1 MKNEIDEILN
11 SMFSGGKL
19 NVRKSKAAEDAEE
32 FLKSINE
39 SNNKIGESLRR
50 QIDNLS
56 EINEAAKADLADME
70 KHLESDGLK
79 EAPKA
84 KEKPKAVHGS
94 EKTNRDFNTVF
105 AELPKLVADRVI
117 GQDDFLRKLILAF
130 KRPFVMGKEEG
141 KPASSIIIT
150 GKTGTG
156 RHSAL
161 VSLVEEL
168 GNSGVLK
175 NGNIVTMD
183 LSIYPTNA
191 EARLFVQDL
200 YSALESDAAVILFE
214 NYDKC
219 HKSLLTQLTDLV
231 LEGSLRLSTR
241 YVEQKGM
248 LVDAGTALVPGA
260 VSSLN
265 CDGQYLVFMTNNNQG
280 KIADTMG
287 AAFINGVSDICM
299 TSPFAPESLTLIGK
313 KEWEELT
320 EKARRILGFSLMG
333 SDEIP
338 VLFASKFTLADGV
351 NSIGEFS
358 AKCYKALSEYKLNS
372 SAGDMEFVAS
382 IESDELKFSSGEII
396 ITVGSSQSSHYQS
409 AIDEVKAQMDDIIG
423 LGSVKEYIFSLEE
436 NYRVNL
442 MRRQKGLKTDA
453 PSMHMIFTGNPGT
466 GKTTIARLVSRYL
479 KAIGV
484 LSGGQLIEVTRAD
497 LVGRFVGHTAPLTR
511 QVIESAIGGVLFID
525 EAYSLYRGSDD
536 SFGLEAIDTL
546 VKGMEDNRDNL
557 LVILAG
563 YSHEMQKFLESNS
576 GLKSRFP
583 NIIEFP
589 DYSARELLDISKIT
603 VRNKGYVL
611 DPECD
616 GGLLDYFDRKQRESA
631 GVSGNGRLARNL
643 IEKAIINQSK
653 RIIAEK
659 TEDLSL
665 LKLCDFDLV

>member
-11 SMFSGGKL
+11 SMFAGGKL

-39 SNNKIGESLRR
+39 SNNKIGESLKR

-56 EINEAAKADLADME
+56 EINEAAKADLADIDKE
-70 KHLESDGLK
+70 LESDGLK
-79 EAPKA
+79 DVPATY
-84 KEKPKAVHGS
+84 EKPKAVHGS
-94 EKTNRDFNTVF
+94 DKNSKDMNTVF
-105 AELPKLVADRVI
+105 AELPALVADRVI

-161 VSLVEEL
+161 ANVVEEL
-168 GNSGVLK
+168 GKASVLN
-175 NGNIVTMD
+175 NGNIVTID

-200 YSALESDAAVILFE
+200 YSALHSDAAVILFE

-219 HKSLLTQLTDLV
+219 HKSLLTQFTELV

-265 CDGQYLVFMTNNNQG
+265 CDGQYLVFMTSNNQG

-299 TSPFAPESLTLIGK
+299 TSSFAPESLTLIGK

-320 EKARRILGFSLMG
+320 EKAQRILGFSIIG

-338 VLFASKFTLADGV
+338 VLFASKFTLTDGV

-372 SAGDMEFVAS
+372 SAAELEFVAS
-382 IESDELKFSSGEII
+382 IEDEQLKFTAGDVII
-396 ITVGSSQSSHYQS
+396 SVGSSQSANYQS
-409 AIDEVKAQMDDIIG
+409 AIDEVKAQMEDIVG
-423 LGSVKEYIFSLEE
+423 LDSVKEYIFSLEE
-436 NYRVNL
+436 NYRVGL
-442 MRRQKGLKTDA
+442 MRKQKGLKSDA

-525 EAYSLYRGSDD
+525 EAYSLYRGNDD

-563 YSHEMQKFLESNS
+563 YSNEMEEFLESNS
-576 GLKSRFP
+576 GLQSRFP
-583 NIIEFP
+583 NIIDFP
-589 DYSARELLDISKIT
+589 DYSAQELLDISKIT

-611 DPECD
+611 DSGCD
-616 GGLLDYFDRKQRESA
+616 APLLEYYGRKQQESA
-631 GVSGNGRLARNL
+631 GVSGNGRMARNL

-659 TEDLSL
+659 TDDLSL
-665 LKLCDFDLV
+665 LKLCDFDLI

>member
-1 MKNEIDEILN
+1 MKNDIDEILN
-11 SMFSGGKL
+11 SMFAGGKL

-39 SNNKIGESLRR
+39 SNTKIGESLRR

-56 EINEAAKADLADME
+56 EINDAARADLADME

-79 EAPKA
+79 ESV

-94 EKTNRDFNTVF
+94 EATKKDVNTVF
-105 AELPKLVADRVI
+105 AELPKLVGDKVI

-161 VSLVEEL
+161 TTVTQEL
-168 GNSGVLK
+168 GKAGVLK
-175 NGNIVTMD
+175 NGEIATID
-183 LSIYPTNA
+183 LALYPTNA

-200 YSALESDAAVILFE
+200 YAAIEGDAAVILFE

-219 HKSLLTQLTDLV
+219 HKSLLTQITDLV
-231 LEGSLRLSTR
+231 LEGCLRLSTR
-241 YVEQKGM
+241 YVEQKGI
-248 LVDAGTALVPGA
+248 LVDAGTALVPNA
-260 VSSLN
+260 ISSVG

-299 TSPFAPESLTLIGK
+299 TSSFTPESLTLIGK

-320 EKARRILGFSLMG
+320 ERSQRMLGFSVIG
-333 SDEIP
+333 SDELP
-338 VLFASKFTLADGV
+338 VLFASKFTLTDGV
-351 NSIGEFS
+351 NSIGEYS
-358 AKCYKALSEYKLNS
+358 DKCYRALSEYKLNS
-372 SAGDMEFVAS
+372 SADEMTFTAS
-382 IESDELKFSSGEII
+382 IEDELLKFASGDLVII
-396 ITVGSSQSSHYQS
+396 VGSSQSAHYQS
-409 AIDEVKAQMDDIIG
+409 AIDDVKAQMEDIVG
-423 LGSVKEYIFSLEE
+423 LESVKEYIFSLEE
-436 NYRVNL
+436 NYRVGL
-442 MRRQKGLKTDA
+442 MRKQRGLKSDS

-484 LSGGQLIEVTRAD
+484 LTGGQLIEVTRAD
-497 LVGRFVGHTAPLTR
+497 LVGRFVGHTAPLTK

-525 EAYSLYRGSDD
+525 EAYSLYRGNDD

-563 YSHEMQKFLESNS
+563 YSNEMAKFLESNS

-589 DYSARELLDISKIT
+589 DYTADELLEISRIT
-603 VRNKGYVL
+603 VRNKGYTL
-611 DPECD
+611 DGECD
-616 GGLLDYFDRKQRESA
+616 EALIAYFDKKQKESA
-631 GVSGNGRLARNL
+631 GVSGNGRMARNL

-659 TEDLSL
+659 TDNLEL
-665 LKLCDFDLV
+665 LKLCDFDLI